1 MVTRSRTSPAAP
13 DQAAPRDATRSRDL
27 IVEAAIDFLEHHPY
41 RELNAGVLMER
52 TGLSRPAF
60 YQYFKNIPALIAHLL
75 ERLAAEMGEAANEW
89 LTEDGDRIEALRVG
103 HEGIATVVRRHGRL
117 FRAISEAAHL
127 DADLE
132 MVWNMFVDEWVAGV
146 ADRIRHEQAQ
156 GLIDRTLDAEWVSRA
171 LNLMDVAI
179 LIGAFGKDPQDPL
192 DAVVETI
199 MTVWCRTLYGPDG
212 PPAARGG

>member
-1 MVTRSRTSPAAP
+1 MVTRSRTSPATP
-13 DQAAPRDATRSRDL
+13 DQDAPRDATRSRDL
-27 IVEAAIDFLEHHPY
+27 IVETAIEFHEQHPY

-75 ERLAAEMGEAANEW
+75 ERLAAQMGEAANEW
-89 LTEDGDRIEALRVG
+89 LMEDGDRIKALRAG

-117 FRAISEAAHL
+117 FRAIAEAAHL
-127 DADLE
+127 DAELE
-132 MVWNMFVDEWVAGV
+132 VVWNTFVDEWVAGV

-156 GLIDRTLDAEWVSRA
+156 GLIDRSLDAEWISRA
-171 LNLMDVAI
+171 LNHMDVEL

-192 DAVVETI
+192 DTVVETI

-212 PPAARGG
+212 PRAARGG